1 MKSIKGFISLAIIL
15 LMLVGCSDSDSGSST
30 NSGNS
35 QAQELVSNAGL
46 DQGVEVNSEVILS
59 GEMSTNASGQPLSYK
74 WVLTKP
80 EGSNSQLDSNISV
93 SPKFIADKEGLYT
106 AQLIVSDG
114 EKSSAPATTKITVY
128 DSLFIPI
135 ANAGL
140 DKNQL
145 INEQVVLDGSNSILN
160 NANGKLSY
168 DWKITTKPFGS
179 SVVLSFSDN
188 VKPSLIPDMSGA
200 YVVQLIVDNGI
211 AKSQPAKVT
220 ITVFDT
226 ELPKAPTA
234 NAGANQNVKTGQ
246 SVKLNG
252 VASSSSKGEP
262 LSYSWSLIS
271 KPIGSMAWLN
281 NDTTVTLSF
290 TPDLDGTYIAQLIV
304 NDGLSNSSPSTV
316 SITATSTNATPVA
329 LAGDDESVPINSKV
343 TLDGSRSFDSDG
355 DTLRYTWAMVS
366 KPSTS
371 QAFLLGNE
379 TVSPSFTA
387 DKAGNY
393 VVSLVVNDGL
403 EDSKTSSVV
412 IEAKAPHVQ
421 LSKKDSS
428 FFGNSFDEQ
437 SFPYTSSGV
446 SNVSVSGIP
455 TPTTYSH
462 GTYKLKAVGQNFTI
476 INLQADSSLTSQ
488 IQPKFTRLTEG
499 YTLTNGSEVEFELIS
514 ALTRGQVDNLT
525 FSFEI
530 KETGE
535 KFELKSRFQSN

>member
-1 MKSIKGFISLAIIL
+1 MLALII
-15 LMLVGCSDSDSGSST
+15 
-30 NSGNS
+30 
-35 QAQELVSNAGL
+35 
-46 DQGVEVNSEVILS
+46 NSEVTLS

-93 SPKFIADKEGLYT
+93 SPKFIADKKGLYT

-114 EKSSAPATTKITVY
+114 EKSSAPAITKITVY

-145 INEQVVLDGSNSILN
+145 VNERVVLDGSNSILN

-168 DWKITTKPFGS
+168 DWKIITKPFGS
-179 SVVLSFSDN
+179 SAVLSFSDN

-234 NAGANQNVKTGQ
+234 NAGANQNVKAGQ

-252 VASSSSKGEP
+252 AASSSSKGEP

-271 KPIGSMAWLN
+271 KPFGSMAWLN
-281 NDTTVTLSF
+281 NNTTVTPSF

-316 SITATSTNATPVA
+316 SITVTSTNATPVA
-329 LAGDDESVPINSKV
+329 LAGDDKSVPINSKV
-343 TLDGSRSFDSDG
+343 TLDGSRSSDSDG
-355 DTLRYTWAMVS
+355 DTLRYIWTMVS

-403 EDSKTSSVV
+403 EDSKTSSIV

-421 LSKKDSS
+421 LSKKGSS